1 VTPPPGSGPRF
12 TKPSTRTLVF
22 WGTLAILN
30 LAAGTI
36 ASSLPGRLFDFDL
49 MMAWGRYWLIQG
61 ANVYAP
67 GPWGNVD
74 YPPNAVVLLSPL
86 AAVL

>member
-1 VTPPPGSGPRF
+1 VTPPPGSGPLF

-36 ASSLPGRLFDFDL
+36 TSSLPGRLFDFDL
-49 MMAWGRYWLIQG
+49 MMAWDATG
-61 ANVYAP
+61 
-67 GPWGNVD
+67 
-74 YPPNAVVLLSPL
+74 
-86 AAVL
+86 